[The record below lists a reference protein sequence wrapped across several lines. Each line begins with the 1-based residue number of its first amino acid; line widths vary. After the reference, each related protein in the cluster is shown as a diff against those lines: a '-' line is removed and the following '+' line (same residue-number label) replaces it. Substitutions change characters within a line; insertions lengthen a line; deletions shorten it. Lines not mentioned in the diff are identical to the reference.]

1 MKICIINFSGR
12 VVGNCKSIA
21 DFICE
26 KYKGEDVKRFD
37 FNRINLTPCG
47 KCNAECFQKRESCP
61 YFAEGAYKIYDS
73 ITNADLTYFIL
84 PNYCDYPCANYFIF
98 NERSQCYFQGREDL
112 LVQYLSANKKFIVI
126 SNTNRTNFTKAFEYQ
141 INEGEKP
148 DVLFLSPK
156 HYGKRSI
163 DGNIAD
169 SLSALKDIENFIKN
183 KPA

>member
-1 MKICIINFSGR
+1 M
-12 VVGNCKSIA
+12 
-21 DFICE
+21 
-26 KYKGEDVKRFD
+26 
-37 FNRINLTPCG
+37 TPCD

-84 PNYCDYPCANYFIF
+84 PNYCDYPCA
-98 NERSQCYFQGREDL
+98 
-112 LVQYLSANKKFIVI
+112 
-126 SNTNRTNFTKAFEYQ
+126 KAFEYQ

>member
-1 MKICIINFSGR
+1 M
-12 VVGNCKSIA
+12 
-21 DFICE
+21 
-26 KYKGEDVKRFD
+26 
-37 FNRINLTPCG
+37 
-47 KCNAECFQKRESCP
+47 
-61 YFAEGAYKIYDS
+61 
-73 ITNADLTYFIL
+73 
-84 PNYCDYPCANYFIF
+84 
-98 NERSQCYFQGREDL
+98 
-112 LVQYLSANKKFIVI
+112 QYLSANKKFIVI

-156 HYGKRSI
+156 HYGIRSI

>member
-1 MKICIINFSGR
+1 MKICIINFIGR

-112 LVQYLSANKKFIVI
+112 LVQYLSVNKKFIVI
-126 SNTNRTNFTKAFEYQ
+126 SNTNRTNFTK
-141 INEGEKP
+141 
-148 DVLFLSPK
+148 LS
-156 HYGKRSI
+156 
-163 DGNIAD
+163 NIKLMKAK
-169 SLSALKDIENFIKN
+169 SPMCCF
-183 KPA
+183 